1 MTTSNGEQELLPTDL
16 LPVGLYVREVCA
28 TAGRK
33 PSANESAEQR
43 ASQWRVTGRNPD
55 FWWDLVITRP
65 DADAGEVEFNCARC
79 GHTDRAPSMHDVLR
93 LIRAGAHFHDTD
105 PAGAP

>member
-1 MTTSNGEQELLPTDL
+1 MTACNRHRELLASPGA
-16 LPVGLYVREVCA
+16 LPDGLYVRQA
-28 TAGRK
+28 SGRGGWERL
-33 PSANESAEQR
+33 ADESAQ
-43 ASQWRVTGRNPD
+43 QWRITGRNPY

-79 GHTDRAPSMHDVLR
+79 GHTDRAPSMRDVLR

>member
-1 MTTSNGEQELLPTDL
+1 MTTSNGEQELLPAEL
-16 LPVGLYVREVCA
+16 LPDGLYVREVCA

-33 PSANESAEQR
+33 PSANESAAQR
-43 ASQWRVTGRNPD
+43 AGQWTLTGRNPD

-65 DADAGEVEFNCARC
+65 DETVGGVEFHCTRC

-93 LIRAGAHFHDTD
+93 LIRAAAHFHDTD
-105 PAGAP
+105 PAGGP